1 MRCGVIAKKIGMT
14 RSFSDEGTDTP
25 VTVLKLENVQV
36 TAIINSDKEGFLA
49 LQVGAGTA
57 KAKNLTKPM
66 RGHFA
71 KAKVEPKKI
80 LKEFIVSEDMKLNIG
95 DTFSTNH
102 YVIGQ
107 KIDISGTSIGKGFS
121 GAMKRHNFSGLRA
134 SHGVSIS
141 HRSHGSTGNSQD
153 PGKVWKGKKM
163 AGQYGN
169 VKKTIQSLTV
179 VDINEEEDLIFVKGS
194 VPGAKNSF
202 VLLKDA
208 LKSKLPESA
217 LKPAGL
223 KNNIDKLKNENDEN
237 LKNNNN
243 DVQKVENVSDNS
255 NELKNNVDNLQ
266 KKIDDKNDPNSKN
279 IVQQK
284 DESSDLTET
293 DKIKTSEKIDSSNKD
308 DSENEIENNS
318 KKE

>member
-14 RSFSDEGTDTP
+14 RSFSSDGTDIP

-36 TAIINSDKEGFLA
+36 TAIINNHKDGFLA
-49 LQVGAGTA
+49 LQVGAGVA
-57 KAKNLTKPM
+57 KTKNLTKPI

-80 LKEFIVSEDMKLNIG
+80 LREFIVSEDMKLSIG

-107 KIDISGTSIGKGFS
+107 KIDVSGTSIGKGFS

-169 VKKTIQSLTV
+169 VNKTIQCLTV

-208 LKSKLPESA
+208 LKSKLPEA
-217 LKPAGL
+217 VLKPAGL
-223 KNNIDKLKNENDEN
+223 KNSTEKLQNKNED
-237 LKNNNN
+237 KNKTN
-243 DVQKVENVSDNS
+243 DVVQEKKLSDS
-255 NELKNNVDNLQ
+255 TEVDDTEKSQNINL
-266 KKIDDKNDPNSKN
+266 
-279 IVQQK
+279 
-284 DESSDLTET
+284 
-293 DKIKTSEKIDSSNKD
+293 SNKD
-308 DSENEIENNS
+308 ISETVIEDSS

>member
-14 RSFSDEGTDTP
+14 RSFSKEGTDTP

-36 TAIINSDKEGFLA
+36 TAIMNSDRDGFIA

-57 KAKNLTKPM
+57 KTKNLTKPM

-80 LKEFIVSEDMKLNIG
+80 LREFIVSEDMKLNIG

-107 KIDISGTSIGKGFS
+107 KIDVSGTSIGKGFS

-202 VLLKDA
+202 VFLKDA
-208 LKSKLPESA
+208 LKSELPDA
-217 LKPAGL
+217 VLKPAGL
-223 KNNIDKLKNENDEN
+223 KNNTDNLKIKNDEN
-237 LKNNNN
+237 SEKSNKNDVQPEENSSDESPELKNNNDN
-243 DVQKVENVSDNS
+243 LQDEKDVKDNS
-255 NELKNNVDNLQ
+255 NNLQ
-266 KKIDDKNDPNSKN
+266 PK
-279 IVQQK
+279 
-284 DESSDLTET
+284 EETSDLTG
-293 DKIKTSEKIDSSNKD
+293 IKENEKSENINLSNKD
-308 DSENEIENNS
+308 VSENITENSS

>member
-14 RSFSDEGTDTP
+14 RSFSIDGTDNP

-36 TAIINSDKEGFLA
+36 TAIINNNRDGYLA
-49 LQVGAGTA
+49 LQVGAGNA
-57 KAKNLTKPM
+57 KTKNLTKPM

-80 LKEFIVSEDMKLNIG
+80 LREFIVSEDMKLSIG

-169 VKKTIQSLTV
+169 VKKTIQSLTI
-179 VDINEEEDLIFVKGS
+179 VDLNEEEGLIFVKGS
-194 VPGAKNSF
+194 VPGPKNSF
-202 VLLKDA
+202 VLIKDA
-208 LKSKLPESA
+208 LKSKLPETVI
-217 LKPAGL
+217 KPAGL
-223 KNNIDKLKNENDEN
+223 KNNIDNLQNTNDDKN
-237 LKNNNN
+237 KTNNRN
-243 DVQKVENVSDNS
+243 DVQQEEK
-255 NELKNNVDNLQ
+255 L
-266 KKIDDKNDPNSKN
+266 
-279 IVQQK
+279 
-284 DESSDLTET
+284 SDLNEVGEAE
-293 DKIKTSEKIDSSNKD
+293 KSENINLLNKD
-308 DSENEIENNS
+308 VSETIIENSS